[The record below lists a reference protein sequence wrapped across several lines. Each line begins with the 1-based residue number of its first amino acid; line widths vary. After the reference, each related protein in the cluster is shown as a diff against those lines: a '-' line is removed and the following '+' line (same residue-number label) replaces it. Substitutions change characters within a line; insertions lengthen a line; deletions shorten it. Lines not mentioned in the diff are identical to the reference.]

1 MMNNF
6 NTNPMTTVCG
16 VYFEDHTYS
25 GRLLEISNFTN
36 INFGSVRSTVIN
48 GKPYFCANDICR
60 CLDIDTKNVNRI
72 LDYAVNDISTYI
84 TKCEPYNTNAL
95 YELYYY
101 ADVEIEHL
109 GNKNNLIKQMV
120 KMLFVS
126 EHVMYSFVL
135 KSRKPEAAEFR
146 GWLLYNVIPKL
157 VTIGKDNSDH
167 VISQVVSVFEDIK
180 NNIEV
185 IKSNLK
191 DGNEKIDADKMTGE
205 LVKSNIDY
213 MANQIHMIYPM
224 IADLMYGVNNILA
237 RQDTINNNVL
247 YGNNINREANSR
259 LDGVIKGL
267 VALLD
272 PEY

>member
-167 VISQVVSVFEDIK
+167 VISQVVSIFEDIK

-247 YGNNINREANSR
+247 YGNNINREANSK

>member
-1 MMNNF
+1 MIMNDF
-6 NTNPMTTVCG
+6 NTNPMTSVCG

-36 INFGSVRSTVIN
+36 INFGSVRSTMIN
-48 GKPYFCANDICR
+48 SKPYFSANDICR
-60 CLDIDTKNVNRI
+60 CLDIDTKNINKI
-72 LDYAVNDISTYI
+72 LNSAVRDISAYI
-84 TKCEPYNTNAL
+84 TTCEPYNTNAL

-101 ADVEIEHL
+101 ADVEIEHS
-109 GNKNNLIKQMV
+109 GNRGIVSQMV

-157 VTIGKDNSDH
+157 VTIGKDNSDY
-167 VISQVVSVFEDIK
+167 VLSQVVSIFEDIK
-180 NNIEV
+180 SNIEV

-205 LVKSNIDY
+205 LLKSNIDY
-213 MANQIHMIYPM
+213 MANQIQIIYPI
-224 IADLMYGVNNILA
+224 IADLMYGVNNILV
-237 RQDTINNNVL
+237 RQDAINNNVL
-247 YGNNINREANSR
+247 CGNNISGEASKK
-259 LDGVIKGL
+259 LDSVIKGL

-272 PEY
+272 PTV